1 MNKLKMAIANL
12 GLSIAIQSDP
22 FTRPITDGF
31 SQGYSYP
38 VPTNRITGHAKINR
52 AAKKRRARK

>member
-1 MNKLKMAIANL
+1 MTKLKAAIASL
-12 GLSIAIQSDP
+12 GLSIAIPTDP

-31 SQGYSYP
+31 CQGYSYP
-38 VPTNRITGHAKINR
+38 APTKRITGHAKINR